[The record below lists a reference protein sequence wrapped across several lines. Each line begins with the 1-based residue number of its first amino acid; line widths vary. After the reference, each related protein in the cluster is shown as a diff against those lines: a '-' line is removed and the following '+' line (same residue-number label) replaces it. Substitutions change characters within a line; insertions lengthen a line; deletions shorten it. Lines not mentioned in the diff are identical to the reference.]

1 MEAFQNDLGRFEEL
15 NAQVL
20 GVSSDQLKTHEEFAA
35 KYGLQFPLISDEKGE
50 VRKLYAP
57 ERVTYIIDK
66 SGTIRFILKG
76 VPDNAVLLRE
86 LAKLE
91 KKQE

>member
-1 MEAFQNDLGRFEEL
+1 MEAFQKDLGRFEEL

-20 GVSSDQLKTHEEFAA
+20 GVSPDKLNTHEEFAA

-50 VRKLYAP
+50 VQKLYAP
-57 ERVTYIIDK
+57 GRVTYVIDR
-66 SGTIRFILKG
+66 SGTVRFIMNG
-76 VPDNAVLLRE
+76 VPDNTVLLGE
-86 LAKLE
+86 LTKLE